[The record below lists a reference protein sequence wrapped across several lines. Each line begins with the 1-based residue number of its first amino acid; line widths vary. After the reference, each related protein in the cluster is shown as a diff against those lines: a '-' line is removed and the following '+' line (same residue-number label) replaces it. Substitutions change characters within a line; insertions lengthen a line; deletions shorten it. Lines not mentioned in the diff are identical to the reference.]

1 MTAHVFTRRGDASAE
16 VEGLLREFRAG
27 GGTPEEAGFVR
38 YFYVTRAEQTVV
50 LVASREAP
58 FAVRLRALA
67 GWQEPGDPPLR

>member
-16 VEGLLREFRAG
+16 VEGLLREFRAD
-27 GGTPEEAGFVR
+27 GTPEEAGFVR

-58 FAVRLRALA
+58 FAVRLRSLA
-67 GWQEPGDPPLR
+67 GWQEPGDQPLR